1 LFACH
6 DRATQAEESAWGLQQ
21 GLRVSRLESLAF
33 VAPKAAMVRAGLRLV
48 PVAAAATSQHSSA
61 MEL

>member
-1 LFACH
+1 V
-6 DRATQAEESAWGLQQ
+6 QQ